1 MGRRDRD
8 EEPTPP
14 LDLNGTVAD
23 VALTDAN
30 AESVAFLKD
39 LTLQVEF
46 GPYAEKGMSFQNFAR
61 TRRIAFQD
69 EYEEIPEKV
78 KVEGLMGQAKISD
91 IRKQPE
97 YASMREQFKNALKN
111 LQMPETSKEFLS
123 RFGRIAWRKIER
135 SMRDPNPDIAREA
148 VRAANNILEI
158 EQPKASR
165 QLPPQITFNMPSG
178 MMGEIISALRQE
190 GVHVPEPPRRLT
202 AEVVDVEA
210 LPEPAQRPDE

>member
-8 EEPTPP
+8 EDPPPP
-14 LDLNGTVAD
+14 LDLDGTVAD
-23 VALTDAN
+23 VALSDAN

-46 GPYAEKGMSFQNFAR
+46 APYAEKGMSFQNFAR

-78 KVEGLMGQAKISD
+78 KIEGLKNQAKIAD

-97 YASMREQFKNALKN
+97 YLSMRERFREALKTF
-111 LQMPETSKEFLS
+111 QMPESSKEFLA

-135 SMRDPNPDIAREA
+135 SMRDPNPDIAR
-148 VRAANNILEI
+148 
-158 EQPKASR
+158 
-165 QLPPQITFNMPSG
+165 
-178 MMGEIISALRQE
+178 ALLAK
-190 GVHVPEPPRRLT
+190 VEP
-202 AEVVDVEA
+202 
-210 LPEPAQRPDE
+210 